1 MAQIYPQPML
11 IESLLALLPFPQID
25 PVIFSIGPLAVRWY
39 GLAYVAGLVL
49 GWRYMHLLNRR
60 YAKAM
65 EPKDIDDLLFWMTI
79 GVVLGGRLGS
89 VLFYNLPYYIDNP
102 LAAFAIWQGG
112 MSFHGGLLG
121 VIAAEILFARRR
133 GISLFR
139 LADLVA
145 VAVPIGLFFGRIA
158 NFINGELY
166 GRQTD
171 VAWAMIFPNSDG
183 EPRHPS
189 QLYEAGL
196 EGLLLLVVLFLLAR
210 RPGAFDKPGSLA
222 GVFLIGYGLSRI
234 VVELAREP
242 DAYPGYLIGGTTMGQ
257 WLSVPMLLLGAAL
270 IWNGHRLAKATKQ

>member
-1 MAQIYPQPML
+1 ML
-11 IESLLALLPFPQID
+11 IEPLLAVLPFPQID
-25 PVIFSIGPLAVRWY
+25 PVIFQIGPLAVRWY

-49 GWRYMHLLNRR
+49 GWRYMHLMNRR

-79 GVVLGGRLGS
+79 GVVVGGRLGS

-102 LAAFAIWQGG
+102 LAALAIWQGG

-121 VIAAEILFARRR
+121 VIAAEIIFARRR
-133 GISLFR
+133 GIPLLR

-166 GRQTD
+166 GRRTD
-171 VAWAMIFPNSDG
+171 VAWAMVFPNSDG
-183 EPRHPS
+183 QPRHPS
-189 QLYEAGL
+189 QLYEAAL
-196 EGLLLLVVLFLLAR
+196 EGLLLLVVLFFLAR
-210 RPGAFDKPGSLA
+210 RPGGFERPGSLA

-257 WLSVPMLLLGAAL
+257 WLSVPMLVLGALL
-270 IWNGHRLAKATKQ
+270 IWNGRRQAKTAA